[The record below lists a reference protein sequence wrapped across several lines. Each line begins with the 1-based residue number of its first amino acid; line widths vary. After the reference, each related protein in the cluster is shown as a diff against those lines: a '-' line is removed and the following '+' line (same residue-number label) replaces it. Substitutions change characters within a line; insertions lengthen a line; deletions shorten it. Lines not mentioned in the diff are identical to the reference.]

1 MLMMKKEVAEA
12 EVMGTVESSTV
23 SGTVRIAASTSS
35 CSDSCSTTG
44 RSRGSVSEL
53 LLVFDGSSDVAVAVA
68 VDDLLD
74 ILAGADAA
82 AAVGS
87 ISMIVVDSTM
97 GLATMD
103 ISTSAVVLRFNNSLL
118 VVTLAVMEGL
128 AAVVAGIATCSMN
141 RRLILL
147 LSLLIILLLKL
158 KNETFDII
166 NDNCNV
172 SMEVSMLEPFTIVVV
187 VYTGIV
193 AFS

>member
-53 LLVFDGSSDVAVAVA
+53 LLVFDGSSDVDVAVA

-82 AAVGS
+82 AGS
-87 ISMIVVDSTM
+87 SVSMIVVDSTM

-128 AAVVAGIATCSMN
+128 ATVVAGIARCSMN

-147 LSLLIILLLKL
+147 LALLILLLLKL